1 MSIRKCC
8 ASPGCTNLF
17 SPAAPDLIYCG
28 RCRGAILASEAPPA
42 ARLMRNAEALLTTK
56 HWWARDREFWDYL
69 IINESGSPEWASDL
83 IQRYRK
89 ETAPRGLWR

>member
-1 MSIRKCC
+1 
-8 ASPGCTNLF
+8 
-17 SPAAPDLIYCG
+17 
-28 RCRGAILASEAPPA
+28 
-42 ARLMRNAEALLTTK
+42 MRNAEALLTTK